1 MSLRETLSAER
12 ETILASA
19 RGVIETVEAEARDL
33 TDVEL
38 SETRTMNARV
48 DEIDAR
54 IAELDK
60 MDRAAV
66 AAKPAYEGVARV
78 GREERTYN
86 PGADVSFIADVVGRS
101 FGDADAAGRLARH
114 MQEER
119 VERPGVESRAIGTS
133 ALGAIV
139 VPQYLVDMY
148 APKARAGRKLADMA
162 NKHQLPAEGMTATI
176 PLITTGSTAAAQS
189 SQNASVSSTDIAE
202 TDLSVPVITI
212 AGQQVVSAQAI
223 ARGRNTE
230 SIVVADLVSAYNT
243 KLDSLIINGTGSSGE
258 YVGIISTTNV
268 NSVTYTAASPTGALA
283 YSAILNAVQTAET
296 ATFKSPDLIVMH
308 PRRWASLLAY
318 VSTNQTLF
326 GVQGAGVLQA
336 GAGIAPDYSV
346 PVAGTIAGINVITDG
361 NIPTNANSATNQD
374 TILVLNTSELHLFE
388 DAQAPL
394 MIRAEQTSAA
404 SLGVLLVVFGF
415 SAFTADRYGA
425 AHSRIVGTGLVTPTF

>member
-1 MSLRETLSAER
+1 MSLRETLTAER
-12 ETILASA
+12 ELILATA

-33 TDVEL
+33 TDDEL
-38 SETRTMNARV
+38 SETRTMNTRV

-86 PGADVSFIADVVGRS
+86 PGADVSFIADIVGRS
-101 FGDADAAGRLARH
+101 FGDSDASARLARH

-119 VERPGVESRAIGTS
+119 TERPGAESRAIGTS
-133 ALGAIV
+133 ALGAVV
-139 VPQYLVDMY
+139 VPQYLVDLY
-148 APKARAGRKLADMA
+148 APKARAGRKLADLA

-176 PLITTGSTAAAQS
+176 PVITTGSTTAAQS
-189 SQNASVSSTDIAE
+189 TQNSAVSSTDMAV

-212 AGQQVVSAQAI
+212 AGQQVVSAQAV

-230 SIVVADLVSAYNT
+230 SIVVADLVSAYNS
-243 KLDSLIINGTGSSGE
+243 KLDSLIINGTGASGE

-268 NSVTYTAASPTGALA
+268 NSVTYTSASPTAALA
-283 YSAILNAVQTAET
+283 YSQILNAVQTAET
-296 ATFKSPDLIVMH
+296 ATFKTPDLIVMH
-308 PRRWASLLAY
+308 PRRWASLISY

-336 GAGIAPDYSV
+336 GAASGLDYNV
-346 PVAGTIAGINVITDG
+346 AIAGTIAGINVITDA
-361 NIPTNANSATNQD
+361 NIATNTGAATNQD

-425 AHSRIVGTGLVTPTF
+425 AHSRITGTGLVAPTF

>member
-1 MSLRETLSAER
+1 MSLRETLTTER
-12 ETILASA
+12 ETILATA

-33 TDVEL
+33 TDAEL
-38 SETRTMNARV
+38 SETRTMNTRV

-86 PGADVSFIADVVGRS
+86 PSADVSFIADIVGRS

-119 VERPGVESRAIGTS
+119 VERPGAESRAIGTS

-139 VPQYLVDMY
+139 VPQYLVDLY
-148 APKARAGRKLADMA
+148 APKARAGRKLADLA
-162 NKHQLPAEGMTATI
+162 NKHQLPSEGMTATI

-189 SQNASVSSTDIAE
+189 SQNASVSETNIAE

-212 AGQQVVSAQAI
+212 AGQQTVSAQAV

-268 NSVTYTAASPTGALA
+268 NSITYTSGSPTGALA

>member
-33 TDVEL
+33 TDEEL
-38 SETRTMNARV
+38 SETRTMNTRV

-86 PGADVSFIADVVGRS
+86 PGADASFIADIVGRS

-119 VERPGVESRAIGTS
+119 TERPNVESRAIGTS

-139 VPQYLVDMY
+139 VPQYLVDLY
-148 APKARAGRKLADMA
+148 APKARAGRKLADLT

-176 PLITTGSTAAAQS
+176 PLISTGSTAAAQS

-212 AGQQVVSAQAI
+212 AGQQTVSAQAI

-258 YVGIISTTNV
+258 YFGIISTTNV
-268 NSVTYTAASPTGALA
+268 NSITYTSASPTGALA

-296 ATFKSPDLIVMH
+296 ATFKTPDLIVMH

-336 GAGIAPDYSV
+336 GSSNGLDYNV
-346 PVAGTIAGINVITDG
+346 PIAGTIAGINVITDG

>member
-12 ETILASA
+12 ETILAAA

-33 TDVEL
+33 TDEEL
-38 SETRTMNARV
+38 SETRTMNTRV

-54 IAELDK
+54 LAELDK

-86 PGADVSFIADVVGRS
+86 PGTDVSFIADIVGRS
-101 FGDADAAGRLARH
+101 FGDADASARLARH
-114 MQEER
+114 MHEER
-119 VERPGVESRAIGTS
+119 VERPHVESRAIGTS
-133 ALGAIV
+133 ALGAVV
-139 VPQYLVDMY
+139 VPQFLVDLY
-148 APKARAGRKLADMA
+148 APKARAGRKLADLS

-176 PLITTGSTAAAQS
+176 PLITTGASVAAQS
-189 SQNASVSSTDIAE
+189 SQNGAVSDTNIAE
-202 TDLSVPVITI
+202 TDLSVPVVTL
-212 AGQQVVSAQAI
+212 AGQQTVSAQAI

-243 KLDSLIINGTGSSGE
+243 ALDNMIINGTGASGQ
-258 YVGIISTTNV
+258 YTGIISTTNV
-268 NSVTYTAASPTGALA
+268 NSITYTSTSPTAALT

-336 GAGIAPDYSV
+336 GAANGLDYNV
-346 PVAGTIAGINVITDG
+346 PVAGTIAGINVITNG
-361 NIPTNANSATNQD
+361 NIATNTGASTNQD

>member
-33 TDVEL
+33 TDEEL
-38 SETRTMNARV
+38 SETRTMNTRV

-54 IAELDK
+54 IGELDK

-86 PGADVSFIADVVGRS
+86 PGADVSFIADIVGRS

-119 VERPGVESRAIGTS
+119 IERPGAESRAIGTS

-139 VPQYLVDMY
+139 VPQYLVDLY

-189 SQNASVSSTDIAE
+189 SQNASVSETNVAE
-202 TDLSVPVITI
+202 TDLTVPVITI
-212 AGQQVVSAQAI
+212 AGQQTVSAQAI

-230 SIVVADLVSAYNT
+230 SIIVADLVSAYNT
-243 KLDSLIINGTGSSGE
+243 KLDSLTINGTGSSGE
-258 YVGIISTTNV
+258 YYGILSTTNV
-268 NSVTYTAASPTGALA
+268 NSITYTSGSPTGALA
-283 YSAILNAVQTAET
+283 YSAILNAVQTAES
-296 ATFKSPDLIVMH
+296 ATFKTPDLIVMH

-336 GAGIAPDYSV
+336 GAANGLDYSV
-346 PVAGTIAGINVITDG
+346 PIAGTIAGINVITDG

-425 AHSRIVGTGLVTPTF
+425 AHSKILGTGLVTPTF